1 MRTLSTH
8 VKCAETMIMPLAWQA
23 EWGWTMGED
32 LELEVGI
39 GPGDRTYQVRVVH
52 APAGGE
58 PVATLQLVL

>member
-1 MRTLSTH
+1 
-8 VKCAETMIMPLAWQA
+8 MIMPLAWQA